1 MRSWHT
7 RRVSKPIRFAANAEP
22 IRLGCFERDVRHLPK
37 HLRPKWRYLAVGI
50 ETWPDVRLSRGDFQ
64 RHLWYAGQ
72 NLLGDPG
79 SADADLRVFGFHHA
93 DGVGE
98 AIVRTR
104 RDTVEEA
111 RAALACLDEIG
122 GQEVGVFVRG
132 VSGTVRSCE
141 ESYLGRRP
149 EVSGENRVVFENAD
163 RAAVVRDGLVDIE
176 VGDVYTGATD
186 IDVTSV

>member
-1 MRSWHT
+1 M
-7 RRVSKPIRFAANAEP
+7 
-22 IRLGCFERDVRHLPK
+22 RHLPK
-37 HLRPKWRYLAVGI
+37 HLRPKWRYLAVGL
-50 ETWPDVRLSRGDFQ
+50 ETWPDAHLSRSDFQ

-79 SADADLRVFGFHHA
+79 SADADLRVFSFQHA

-98 AIVRTR
+98 AVVRTR

-111 RAALACLDEIG
+111 RAALACLAEIN
-122 GQEVGVFVRG
+122 GQDVGVFVRG
-132 VSGTVRSCE
+132 VGGTVKSCE
-141 ESYLGRRP
+141 EKYLGRRP

-163 RAAVVRDGLVDIE
+163 RAAVTRDGCVDIQ
-176 VGDVYTGATD
+176 VGDAQIGATD